1 MSWLMRFA
9 DNQSVTSTAHRLRQ
23 RRFKLFMSLLEQV
36 PRPVRILDVGGRPAF
51 WQQMG
56 MGPDQ
61 QIAITILNVE
71 PLPNTHGFEILVG
84 DARFMSGIA
93 DRQYDVVFSNST
105 IEHVGTWDDQKKA
118 AAEIRR
124 VGKRYFV
131 QTPNRYFPIEPHFL
145 VPGFQFLPVW
155 LRAGLLSRTRLGW
168 MPRAPDYVSA
178 RAEVEQIR
186 LLTRREIRV
195 LFPGASLHI
204 ERFGLLAKSF
214 VCHDGW

>member
-1 MSWLMRFA
+1 
-9 DNQSVTSTAHRLRQ
+9 
-23 RRFKLFMSLLEQV
+23 
-36 PRPVRILDVGGRPAF
+36 
-51 WQQMG
+51 
-56 MGPDQ
+56 
-61 QIAITILNVE
+61 
-71 PLPNTHGFEILVG
+71 
-84 DARFMSGIA
+84 MSGIA

-105 IEHVGTWDDQKKA
+105 IEHVGTWDDQKRA

-168 MPRAPDYVSA
+168 MPRAPDYMSA

-186 LLTRREIRV
+186 LLTRREMCV